1 MDCLGGKGRK
11 SMILSPRAAVQ
22 GQFTWEV
29 QKGTKDLF
37 VEVLCEPM
45 ASSEG
50 SAKLSA
56 ECKGE
61 DGKALLTILGDD
73 DDDGLLNHQVR
84 KAHTH
89 GAEWSWSGNPESKN
103 GSSTLWLR
111 VKGTLHCDVSFSL
124 ENDYV
129 ANMATDLRYKW
140 SGIDP
145 CPQQLKGCAPC
156 PDDKCHEDDVAQCD
170 GSSYWECFPKTLLAK
185 ATATTSIPILPPEGA
200 PGPPSTSI
208 DKSATAESHPPLS
221 FEDILAD
228 PQLRAILR
236 AQQSDEPS
244 LPFER
249 PVPTSH
255 PAEAAPSFAGPFGAF
270 SLVSREATSL
280 HLEAMARRVLSFA
293 VLAVLVIALRW
304 SATAFLPAGKPLLR
318 GGAAGALA
326 TTAAAAG
333 AMPALAEEE
342 GGLLNFGKVELGGG
356 FALNLNIPDIN
367 LVNISILVAGLFY
380 FLGPL
385 LSESMASREKEI
397 QSDIDDAVA
406 KYNEASTR
414 LAEAKKAKEQADAVV
429 KEINDSIAKDIKEFQ
444 DTLNAQA
451 TKSQEA
457 QDKALESSLKDME
470 SRSAANL
477 EKYVDAAAV
486 RRGLVDLQNLSQK
499 QKTQFMDVTLLQSDK
514 TALDQTQLSPR
525 LRGGVGDQNR
535 RMHDGSAVMLAALV
549 SCFIIGLALC
559 TGARSTSTRHS
570 GTAPEGL
577 QQQQSEVRA
586 QLGAAIQGRRTMYHL
601 VQDGSLPSS
610 PTAEAG
616 P

>member
-170 GSSYWECFPKTLLAK
+170 GSPYWECFPKTLLAK

-255 PAEAAPSFAGPFGAF
+255 PA
-270 SLVSREATSL
+270 
-280 HLEAMARRVLSFA
+280 
-293 VLAVLVIALRW
+293 
-304 SATAFLPAGKPLLR
+304 
-318 GGAAGALA
+318 
-326 TTAAAAG
+326 
-333 AMPALAEEE
+333 
-342 GGLLNFGKVELGGG
+342 
-356 FALNLNIPDIN
+356 
-367 LVNISILVAGLFY
+367 
-380 FLGPL
+380 
-385 LSESMASREKEI
+385 
-397 QSDIDDAVA
+397 
-406 KYNEASTR
+406 
-414 LAEAKKAKEQADAVV
+414 
-429 KEINDSIAKDIKEFQ
+429 
-444 DTLNAQA
+444 
-451 TKSQEA
+451 
-457 QDKALESSLKDME
+457 
-470 SRSAANL
+470 
-477 EKYVDAAAV
+477 
-486 RRGLVDLQNLSQK
+486 
-499 QKTQFMDVTLLQSDK
+499 VTLLQSDRA
-514 TALDQTQLSPR
+514 ALDQTQLSPR

-586 QLGAAIQGRRTMYHL
+586 HLGAAIQGRRTMYHL